1 MRLSTLL
8 LLSAAALGAGALAW
22 SRHCQ
27 QQAEFRLRV
36 LAAQL
41 EPLGQLGYRDL
52 RAWPWGQ
59 GEVSQLRLQL
69 SAPAAARLGLD
80 AGDTLRAER
89 VELLEYREHDP
100 RTPATMRLRWSG
112 LHWPL
117 PAARVGPEA
126 EADEPPLSRLR
137 ALGLQELRCDGEL
150 DLRYRLDDQ
159 VLRLWLKARAPALAE
174 ATLEL
179 SLRGGAGLFLGQF
192 REMELSRAR
201 LDYRDRGLLALIR
214 QAPGLH
220 HLVDGLDPEA
230 GWSARFEQLSTDR
243 GLRWGADDARRLREF
258 LREPLALR
266 LMLDPP
272 GRLQLR
278 NLPLYRSADLPQVL
292 GLSVVAPPAETVP

>member
-8 LLSAAALGAGALAW
+8 LLSAAAMGAGALIW
-22 SRHCQ
+22 TRQCQ
-27 QQAEFRLRV
+27 ERAEFRLRV

-41 EPLGQLGYRDL
+41 EPLGQLDYQGL

-59 GEVSQLRLQL
+59 GEVSQLRLRL
-69 SAPAAARLGLD
+69 SAPAAAWLGLD
-80 AGDTLRAER
+80 AGDSLGAER

-100 RTPATMRLRWSG
+100 RTPAALRLRWSG

-117 PAARVGPEA
+117 PAARA
-126 EADEPPLSRLR
+126 EGGGPPLSRLR
-137 ALGLQELRCDGEL
+137 ELGLRELRCDGEL

-159 VLRLWLKARAPALAE
+159 VLRLRLRTRAVQLAE

-179 SLRGGAGLFLGQF
+179 SLRGGAELFLGQF
-192 REMELSRAR
+192 RELELSRAR
-201 LDYRDRGLLALIR
+201 LDYRDLGLLALIR

-220 HLVDGLDPEA
+220 HLVDDLDPEA
-230 GWSARFEQLSTDR
+230 GWSARFERLSADQ

-258 LREPLALR
+258 LREPLSLR

-278 NLPLYRSADLPQVL
+278 NLPLYRRADLPQVL
-292 GLSVVAPPAETVP
+292 GLSVPALPAPVAP

>member
-8 LLSAAALGAGALAW
+8 LLSVAAIGAGALAW
-22 SRHCQ
+22 TRHCH

-41 EPLGQLGYRDL
+41 EPLGQLDYRDL
-52 RAWPWGQ
+52 RAWPWGR
-59 GEVSQLRLQL
+59 GEVSQLRLRL
-69 SAPAAARLGLD
+69 SASAAARLGLE

-100 RTPATMRLRWSG
+100 RTPAALRLRWSG

-117 PAARVGPEA
+117 PLAREVPDAAGGA
-126 EADEPPLSRLR
+126 PPLSQLR
-137 ALGLQELRCDGEL
+137 ELGLQELRLDGEL
-150 DLRYRLDDQ
+150 ELRYRLDDRVLQ
-159 VLRLWLKARAPALAE
+159 LRLKTGAPQLAE
-174 ATLEL
+174 AALEL
-179 SLRGGAGLFLGQF
+179 SLRGGAELFLGQF
-192 REMELSRAR
+192 RELELSRAG
-201 LDYRDRGLLALIR
+201 LDYRDQGLLARIR
-214 QAPGLH
+214 QAPALH

-230 GWSARFEQLSTDR
+230 GWSARFERLSADR

-292 GLSVVAPPAETVP
+292 GLSVSAPPAMTVP